1 MSAAMNRTV
10 VLATGGTGGHLFP
23 AAALAEALAAR
34 GVALA
39 LFTDRRNVALPEALA
54 AIAVERLPGTAMAGK
69 GFGGRLLA
77 MTELARGT
85 WQAGRLLR
93 RLKPAVVVGFGGYAS
108 VPTVLAAQ
116 RAGIATVLHE
126 QNAILGRANRVLV
139 KRARAVCTSF
149 EIVEGLA
156 AHPGGR
162 TTRTGNPVRAAI
174 AALRDQPYPTPIP
187 GGPLSILVTGG
198 SQGARVFSDVLPQAL
213 ALLTNQERARIR
225 LAQQCRAEAI
235 EATAAA
241 YDRLGMMVG
250 LQPFFADMPDRLA
263 EAQLVIARAGAS
275 SVAELTA
282 AGRPAILVPYP
293 YATDD
298 HQTANAEAVA
308 AAGAGWLMPQ
318 EGFTGPALAQRLR
331 HLLENPALLAETA
344 ACAHALG
351 VPDAAERLAGVVEQF
366 LPMTNGG
373 AGEHL
378 EAAQ

>member
-1 MSAAMNRTV
+1 MSVQSNRLV

-23 AAALAEALAAR
+23 AAALAEVLAQR
-34 GVALA
+34 GVATA
-39 LFTDRRNVALPEALA
+39 LFTDRRKVTLPEALS
-54 AIAVERLPGTAMAGK
+54 AIPIERLPGTSMAGK

-93 RLKPAVVVGFGGYAS
+93 RLRPGAVVGFGGYAS

-126 QNAILGRANRVLV
+126 QNAVLGRANRVLV
-139 KRARAVCTSF
+139 KRAKAICTSF

-156 AHPGGR
+156 AVGGR
-162 TTRTGNPVRAAI
+162 TTCTGNPVRAAI

-198 SQGARVFSDVLPQAL
+198 SQGARVFSDVMPQAL

-241 YDRLGMMVG
+241 YDRLGLMAE
-250 LQPFFADMPDRLA
+250 LTPFFGDMPQHVA
-263 EAQLVIARAGAS
+263 EAQLIIARSGAS
-275 SVAELTA
+275 SIAELTA

-298 HQTANAEAVA
+298 HQTVNAEAVA
-308 AAGAGWLMPQ
+308 SSGAGWLIPQ
-318 EGFTGPALAQRLR
+318 EGFTGPALAQRIR
-331 HLLENPALLAETA
+331 HILDNPALLAEA
-344 ACAHALG
+344 AQCAFALG
-351 VPDAAERLAGVVEQF
+351 VPDAADRLAGVVEQF
-366 LPMTNGG
+366 LPVSNGG
-373 AGEHL
+373 TGEHR

>member
-1 MSAAMNRTV
+1 MSAATNRLV
-10 VLATGGTGGHLFP
+10 VLATGGTGGPLFP
-23 AAALAEALAAR
+23 AAALAEALAQRAV
-34 GVALA
+34 GLA
-39 LFTDRRNVALPEALA
+39 LFTDRRKVALPQPLS

-77 MTELARGT
+77 MTELARGV

-93 RLKPAVVVGFGGYAS
+93 RLRPAAVAGFGGYAS

-116 RAGIATVLHE
+116 RAGIPTVLHE
-126 QNAILGRANRVLV
+126 QNAVLGRANRVLA
-139 KRARAVCTSF
+139 KRAKAICTSF

-156 AHPGGR
+156 ALAGGR
-162 TTRTGNPVRAAI
+162 TTCTGNPVRAAI

-225 LAQQCRAEAI
+225 LAEQCRAEAI

-241 YDRLGMMVG
+241 YDRLGMMAE
-250 LQPFFADMPDRLA
+250 LTPFFADMPQRVA

-275 SVAELTA
+275 SVAELA
-282 AGRPAILVPYP
+282 CAGRPAILVPYP
-293 YATDD
+293 HATDD

-308 AAGAGWLMPQ
+308 AAGAGWLIPQ

-331 HLLENPALLAETA
+331 HMLENPGLLAEA
-344 ACAHALG
+344 AQCARALG
-351 VPDAAERLAGVVEQF
+351 VPDAAQRLAGVVEQF
-366 LPMTNGG
+366 IPLSNGG

>member
-1 MSAAMNRTV
+1 MSAQTNRMV

-34 GVALA
+34 GVAAA
-39 LFTDRRNVALPEALA
+39 LFTDRRKVTLPDALS
-54 AIAVERLPGTAMAGK
+54 AIPTERLPGTSMAGK
-69 GFGGRLLA
+69 SFGGRLLA

-93 RLKPAVVVGFGGYAS
+93 RMRPAAVVGFGGYAS

-116 RAGIATVLHE
+116 RAGIPTVLHE
-126 QNAILGRANRVLV
+126 QNAVLGRANRVLV
-139 KRARAVCTSF
+139 KRAKAVCTSF

-156 AHPGGR
+156 AVGGR

-198 SQGARVFSDVLPQAL
+198 SQGARIFSDVMPQAL

-235 EATAAA
+235 EATAAT
-241 YDRLGMMVG
+241 YDRLGMMAE
-250 LQPFFADMPDRLA
+250 LTPFFGDMPQRVA
-263 EAQLVIARAGAS
+263 EAQLVIARSGAS

-298 HQTANAEAVA
+298 HQTVNAEAVA
-308 AAGAGWLMPQ
+308 SAGAGWLMPQ
-318 EGFTGPALAQRLR
+318 EGFTGPALAQRIR
-331 HLLENPALLAETA
+331 HLLDNPALLAEA
-344 ACAHALG
+344 AHCAFALG
-351 VPDAAERLAGVVEQF
+351 IPDAADRLAGVVEQF
-366 LPMTNGG
+366 LPASNGG
-373 AGEHL
+373 TGEHL